1 MSRGPYTDLAVSLV
15 LVQCVYIA
23 TDLAV
28 SLVLVQGVYI
38 AYRRE
43 TYDATVITT
52 IAASVLLFGAHAAHL
67 LRA

>member
-1 MSRGPYTDLAVSLV
+1 
-15 LVQCVYIA
+15 VY
-23 TDLAV
+23 L
-28 SLVLVQGVYI
+28 

-52 IAASVLLFGAHAAHL
+52 VVTSVLLFAAHVGHL